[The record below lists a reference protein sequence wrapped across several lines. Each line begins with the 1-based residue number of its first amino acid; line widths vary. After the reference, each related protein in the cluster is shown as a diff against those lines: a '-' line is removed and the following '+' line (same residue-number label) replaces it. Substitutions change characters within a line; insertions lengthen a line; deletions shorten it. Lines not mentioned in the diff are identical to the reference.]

1 MYNQL
6 NDQTNNNKKQ
16 RMKQKTN
23 IPKYADLIIIATT
36 PKTLLQTY
44 FATNKMFTKLK
55 CSHSMEATIS
65 NEITQFS

>member
-1 MYNQL
+1 
-6 NDQTNNNKKQ
+6 
-16 RMKQKTN
+16 MKQKTN

-65 NEITQFS
+65 NEIT